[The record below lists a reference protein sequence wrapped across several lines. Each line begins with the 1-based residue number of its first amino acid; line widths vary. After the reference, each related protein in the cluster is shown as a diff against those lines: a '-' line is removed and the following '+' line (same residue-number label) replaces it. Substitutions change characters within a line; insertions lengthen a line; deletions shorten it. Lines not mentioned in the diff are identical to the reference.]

1 MSFFDKWLSDFQNTL
16 KTLNDATN
24 WQPVEAMSSLA
35 TSEIKV
41 AEKLVQ
47 QQSQFFAENA
57 DALGKHWSA
66 LASKADPIAALEAN
80 YSFFCEWQIKANSQ
94 YLATLDTLTEAKEL
108 IDQHL
113 PKVFAR

>member
-16 KTLNDATN
+16 KTMNDATN
-24 WQPVEAMSSLA
+24 WQPIEAMSSFA
-35 TSEIKV
+35 TSEVKV
-41 AEKLVQ
+41 AEKFVQ
-47 QQSQFFAENA
+47 QQNQFFTENTE
-57 DALGKHWSA
+57 ALSKHW
-66 LASKADPIAALEAN
+66 AALIGKTDPVAAFEAN
-80 YSFFCEWQIKANSQ
+80 YSFFCEWQVKANSQ